1 MTNDGF
7 VLTVKE
13 SSFKDKSGHILVVS
27 TDIWPDLN
35 WGHETQRPEIEVALI
50 RIVMTFI

>member
-27 TDIWPDLN
+27 TDRPDLN